1 MRVLVLFFLSALCL
15 TANAQSLKIGFIDT
29 KQVIVNLTQYK
40 NSVDEISREFEP
52 RKQELLDLFKHI
64 ELLRANIKLGDIR
77 MSAGFGFA
85 YLSPIGSIGGFI
97 STPVLKKS
105 GDITEDFGLSIGT
118 GF

>member
-1 MRVLVLFFLSALCL
+1 MRMSV
-15 TANAQSLKIGFIDT
+15 FIDAGNIYE
-29 KQVIVNLTQYK
+29 K
-40 NSVDEISREFEP
+40 SS
-52 RKQELLDLFKHI
+52 
-64 ELLRANIKLGDIR
+64 NIKLGDIR

-97 STPVLKKS
+97 STPILKKT